1 MIRAGLFCVALAS
14 ALVCSVPA
22 IAWAGDWIA
31 DAKTGCKV
39 WNPRPSPGE
48 AVRWTGSCKDG
59 FADGKGVLEW
69 LRGEK
74 PYERDGGIWHAAG
87 SPGTERR
94 PGLAARIPVSSWTAC
109 HMEMAC

>member
-1 MIRAGLFCVALAS
+1 MIRAGLFRAALAS
-14 ALVCSVPA
+14 ALFCSVPV

-48 AVRWTGSCKDG
+48 AVRWAGSCRDG

-74 PYERDGGIWHAAG
+74 PYERDEGIWRTG
-87 SPGTERR
+87 SPGTERK
-94 PGLAARIPVSSWTAC
+94 PGLAARIPASFGTAC
-109 HMEMAC
+109 RMEMAC